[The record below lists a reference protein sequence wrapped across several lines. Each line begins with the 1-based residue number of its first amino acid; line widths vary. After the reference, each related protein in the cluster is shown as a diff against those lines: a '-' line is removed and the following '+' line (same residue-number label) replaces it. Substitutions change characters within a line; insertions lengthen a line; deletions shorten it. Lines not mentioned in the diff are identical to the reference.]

1 MLHLFPGDELV
12 CCYEKWPGS
21 GNGQTLFIIM
31 IINDALYNQV
41 SQVSMQL
48 QSLFVQM
55 TDDSRDERP
64 SLKYIEEQCCMNI
77 QSKSNA
83 KEEIYKL
90 VACVLGTSIEEVSQT
105 SKNYRSYIFFEQSSS
120 DFENDEN
127 VDESNLEAEVN
138 DTLHHK
144 I

>member
-1 MLHLFPGDELV
+1 
-12 CCYEKWPGS
+12 
-21 GNGQTLFIIM
+21 M
-31 IINDALYNQV
+31 IIINALYNQV
-41 SQVSMQL
+41 SQVSIQL

-64 SLKYIEEQCCMNI
+64 SLKYIEEQCSMNI

-105 SKNYRSYIFFEQSSS
+105 SKNYRSYIILNSPLQILKMMRILM
-120 DFENDEN
+120 NP
-127 VDESNLEAEVN
+127 
-138 DTLHHK
+138 TWRQR
-144 I
+144 